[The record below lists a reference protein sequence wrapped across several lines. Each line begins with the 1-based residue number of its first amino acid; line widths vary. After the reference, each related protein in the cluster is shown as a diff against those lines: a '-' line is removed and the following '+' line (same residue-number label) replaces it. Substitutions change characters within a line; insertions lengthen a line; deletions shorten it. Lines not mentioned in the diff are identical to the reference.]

1 VISGVD
7 LALVKL
13 DRPVTEETIGL
24 ERTQP
29 PVGARLRMLGWGAV
43 CTSEGCGFPRQLQE
57 VRLPVAPPI
66 DCGGGLGML
75 CTIGDDGRGVSAG
88 DSGGPGVV
96 RTPDGRWRLAGV
108 AHATVLQ

>member
-1 VISGVD
+1 
-7 LALVKL
+7 
-13 DRPVTEETIGL
+13 
-24 ERTQP
+24 
-29 PVGARLRMLGWGAV
+29 
-43 CTSEGCGFPRQLQE
+43 
-57 VRLPVAPPI
+57 
-66 DCGGGLGML
+66 ML